1 MQTCANCGHENPDG
15 ARFCNA
21 CASPLAGTESPLR
34 EERKV
39 VTVVFADLV
48 GFTSTSE
55 QLDPE
60 EVRAI
65 LRPYHLRL
73 KTELERFGGT
83 VEKFIGDAVMAVF
96 GAPVA
101 HEDDPERAVRAGI
114 AIRDALADEGER
126 EVRIGITSG
135 EALVML
141 GARPE
146 AGEAIASGDVVN
158 TAARLQAGAPVNS
171 VLVDEKTFRATERA
185 IEYRPAEP
193 IVAKGKTEPVPAWE
207 ALRPLARV
215 GVERQGGAALVGR
228 VNELNLLRE
237 TLARVVREREP
248 QLLTV
253 VGVPGIGKSRLV
265 YELFKLIEDGTYGL
279 VFWRH
284 GRSLP
289 YGDGVTFWALAEAA
303 KAQAGILESDSPGD
317 AAAKLHSAVERLL
330 PDPDEAAW
338 VERYLAPLVG
348 VEGAQPPAGDRRS
361 DAFAAW
367 RRFFEALAEQRPL
380 VLILEDLH
388 WADEALLDFV
398 DELVD
403 WSRGFPIFLLA
414 TARPELLTRRTA
426 WGGGKINSATILLS
440 PLSDGES
447 AQLLHALLDRPALD
461 SDVQSALL
469 ERAGGNPLYAEEFA
483 RMLADRPGEVALP
496 ESVQG
501 MIAARLDVL
510 PREEKDLLQDAA
522 VLGRVFWTGALRPE
536 RSSAEGSLRA
546 LERKDFV
553 RRERRST
560 VAGETEYTFRH
571 TLVREV
577 AYEQIP
583 REQRA
588 DKHLAAAA
596 WIESL
601 GRPEEHAELLAHHY
615 LRSLELK
622 RAAGVPPGDDDAR
635 ARGALREAGDR
646 ASSLN
651 ASGSAVRFY
660 GEALSL
666 SAEDDPDRPELM
678 FRLARASHLAG
689 DPLREQVLTEA
700 RDALLA
706 VGANERAAET
716 EALLAEVSWH
726 SGDRVSCDR
735 HLERARVLVE
745 ELPPSAAKAHVL
757 GQLARY
763 RMLGGDAREAIRL
776 GQEALAMAQSLGLDE
791 LRAHALNSIGSAKF
805 HLRDL
810 TGLDDL
816 EASAEIGR
824 AVRSP
829 EAARALN
836 NIGALVW
843 GDGDTSRARD
853 AIEEAVRLGT
863 EFGHAPI
870 TRHAR
875 GQQISLVVDQG
886 DWEAGLRAADEFIS
900 PSAHTAVED
909 SVLRRRARIRLG
921 RGDVAGALGDA
932 NTAAELARTL
942 GDPQGRVPSLACA
955 ARLYAEAG
963 LTREAQAFADE
974 LLTAFQHGDHDWML
988 IDFAWVA
995 AAVNRESELRR
1006 LLDGTPEVSPYG
1018 RAARALLDGDYAAAA
1033 GIFQKLGERENTAHA
1048 QRYAAAKLIADGRP
1062 DAAAPLLEDAAQFF
1076 RSVRASRYLS
1086 EIDALLPTR
1095 ASAS

>member
-1 MQTCANCGHENPDG
+1 MQTCPSCGQANPDG

-21 CASPLAGTESPLR
+21 CATPLTGAESQLR

-55 QLDPE
+55 KLDPE

-73 KTELERFGGT
+73 KSELERFGGT

-101 HEDDPERAVRAGI
+101 HEDDPERAVRAAI
-114 AIRDALADEGER
+114 AIRDALGGEEDR
-126 EVRIGITSG
+126 DVRIGITTG

-146 AGEAIASGDVVN
+146 AGEAMASGDVVN
-158 TAARLQAGAPVNS
+158 TAARLQSGAPVNS

-185 IEYRPAEP
+185 IEYTRTEP
-193 IVAKGKTEPVPAWE
+193 IVAKGKAEPVPAWE
-207 ALRPLARV
+207 AVRPLARV
-215 GVERQGGAALVGR
+215 GVERQGGAPLVGR
-228 VNELNLLRE
+228 VGELNLLRE

-248 QLLTV
+248 QLLTL

-265 YELFKLIEDGTYGL
+265 YELFQLIEEGTYGL

-289 YGDGVTFWALAEAA
+289 YGDGVTFWALAEAV
-303 KAQAGILESDSPGD
+303 KAHAGILESDSPED
-317 AAAKLHSAVERLL
+317 AAAKLGSAVDLLL
-330 PDPDEAAW
+330 PDPAEAAW
-338 VERYLAPLVG
+338 VVRYLAPLVG
-348 VEGAQPPAGDRRS
+348 VEGEEPPAGDRRS

-380 VLILEDLH
+380 VLVLEDLH
-388 WADEALLDFV
+388 WADDALLDFV
-398 DELVD
+398 DELVE
-403 WSRGFPIFLLA
+403 WSRGVPIFLLA

-440 PLSDGES
+440 PLSDNES
-447 AQLLHALLDRPALD
+447 ATLLHALLDRPALD
-461 SDVQSALL
+461 ADVQAALL
-469 ERAGGNPLYAEEFA
+469 ERAGGNPLYAEEFV
-483 RMLADRPGEVALP
+483 RMLDDRPDEVALP

-522 VLGRVFWTGALRPE
+522 VLGRVFWTGALRKE
-536 RSSAEGSLRA
+536 RSSAEDALRA

-553 RRERRST
+553 RRERRSS

-588 DKHLAAAA
+588 DKHRVAAG

-601 GRPEEHAELLAHHY
+601 GRPDEHAEMLAHHF
-615 LRSLELK
+615 LRSLELR

-635 ARGALREAGDR
+635 ARDALREAGDR
-646 ASSLN
+646 ASALN
-651 ASGSAVRFY
+651 AAGSAVRFY
-660 GEALSL
+660 REALSL
-666 SAEDDPDRPELM
+666 SAEDDPDRAELM
-678 FRLARASHLAG
+678 FRLARASHLVG
-689 DPLREQVLTEA
+689 DPRREQALAEA
-700 RDALLA
+700 RDALLSG
-706 VGANERAAET
+706 GAKERAAEAET
-716 EALLAEVSWH
+716 LLAEVSWH
-726 SGDRVSCDR
+726 QGDRASCDR
-735 HLERARVLVE
+735 HLDRARELIE
-745 ELPPSAAKAHVL
+745 ELPASPPKAHVL

-763 RMLGGDAREAIRL
+763 RMLSGESREAIRL
-776 GQEALAMAQSLGLDE
+776 GGQALAMAESFALDE

-805 HLRDL
+805 QLRDP

-824 AVRSP
+824 AIRSP

-843 GDGDTSRARD
+843 GDGDKARARD
-853 AIEEAVRLGT
+853 AIDEAVRLAT
-863 EFGHAPI
+863 EYGHAPI
-870 TRHAR
+870 ARHAR
-875 GQQISLVVDQG
+875 GQQISMLIDSG
-886 DWEAGLRAADEFIS
+886 DWETGLRAADEFVS
-900 PSAHTAVED
+900 REMPTSVED
-909 SVLRRRARIRLG
+909 SVRRRRARIRLG
-921 RGDVAGALGDA
+921 RGDVAGALADA
-932 NTAAELARTL
+932 NAAVELARAMQ
-942 GDPQGRVPSLACA
+942 DPQARVPSLACA
-955 ARLYAEAG
+955 VRVNAEAG
-963 LTREAQAFADE
+963 RTREAQSLADE
-974 LLTAFQHGDHDWML
+974 LITAFPEGGHDWML
-988 IDFAWVA
+988 SDFAW
-995 AAVNRESELRR
+995 AAVSVDRESELRR
-1006 LLDGTPEVSPYG
+1006 LLDAAPEVSLYG
-1018 RAARALLDGDYAAAA
+1018 HAARALISGDFATAAHFYQT
-1033 GIFQKLGERENTAHA
+1033 IGERENTAQA
-1048 QRYAAAKLIADGRP
+1048 QRCAAAKLIADGRP
-1062 DAAAPLLEDAAQFF
+1062 NEAAPLLEEAAQFF

>member
-1 MQTCANCGHENPDG
+1 MQTCPSCGQENPDG
-15 ARFCNA
+15 ARFCNG
-21 CASPLAGTESPLR
+21 CATPLAGTESPLR

-55 QLDPE
+55 KLDPE

-73 KTELERFGGT
+73 KTELERFGGR

-101 HEDDPERAVRAGI
+101 HEDDPERAVRAAI

-126 EVRIGITSG
+126 EVRIGITTG

-158 TAARLQAGAPVNS
+158 TAARLQSGAPINT

-185 IEYRPAEP
+185 IEYGPAEP
-193 IVAKGKTEPVPAWE
+193 IVAKGKADPVSAWE

-215 GVERQGGAALVGR
+215 GVERQGGAPLVGR
-228 VNELNLLRE
+228 ANELNLLRE

-248 QLLTV
+248 QLLTL

-265 YELFKLIEDGTYGL
+265 YELFKLIEEGTYGL

-289 YGDGVTFWALAEAA
+289 YGDGVTFWALAEAV
-303 KAQAGILESDSPGD
+303 KAQGGILESDSPD
-317 AAAKLHSAVERLL
+317 EAAAKLESAVARLL
-330 PDPDEAAW
+330 PDPVEAAW

-348 VEGAQPPAGDRRS
+348 VEGEQPGAADRRS
-361 DAFAAW
+361 EAFAAW

-380 VLILEDLH
+380 VLVLEDLH
-388 WADEALLDFV
+388 WADDALLDFV

-403 WSRGFPIFLLA
+403 WSRGVPVFLLA
-414 TARPELLTRRTA
+414 TARPELLTRRNA
-426 WGGGKINSATILLS
+426 WGGGKVNSATILLS
-440 PLSDGES
+440 PLSDEES
-447 AQLLHALLDRPALD
+447 ARLLHSLLDRPALAAE
-461 SDVQSALL
+461 VQAALL

-483 RMLADRPGEVALP
+483 RMLVDRPGEVELP

-510 PREEKDLLQDAA
+510 PREEKDLLQEAA
-522 VLGRVFWTGALRPE
+522 VLGRVFWTGALLAE
-536 RSSAEGSLRA
+536 RASAEDWLRA

-553 RRERRST
+553 RRERRSS

-588 DKHLAAAA
+588 DKHRAAAE

-601 GRPEEHAELLAHHY
+601 GRPEEHAEMLAHHY

-622 RAAGVPPGDDDAR
+622 RAAGVPSGDDDSR
-635 ARGALREAGDR
+635 ARVALREAGYR
-646 ASSLN
+646 AIALN
-651 ASGSAVRFY
+651 AYAAAIRFY
-660 GEALSL
+660 DEALAL
-666 SAEDDPDRPELM
+666 SAENDPDRPELM
-678 FRLARASHLAG
+678 FRLAQARHVSG
-689 DPLREQVLTEA
+689 DERREQLLLDA

-706 VGANERAAET
+706 AGANERAAQT
-716 EALLAEVSWH
+716 EALLAEASWH
-726 SGDRVSCDR
+726 RGDRTSCDL
-735 HLERARVLVE
+735 HLERARQLVE
-745 ELPPSAAKAHVL
+745 DLPSSPAKAYVL
-757 GQLARY
+757 SQVARY
-763 RMLGGDAREAIRL
+763 RGLGGDHREAVRL
-776 GQEALAMAQSLGLDE
+776 GEQALGMAESLGLDE
-791 LRAHALNSIGSAKF
+791 IRAHALNSIGSAKF
-805 HLRDL
+805 HFRDA

-816 EASAEIGR
+816 EASAEIAR
-824 AVRSP
+824 AIRSP

-843 GDGDTSRARD
+843 GDGDLSRARQ
-853 AIEEAVRLGT
+853 AIEEAIRLGD
-863 EFGHAPI
+863 EYGHVPTA
-870 TRHAR
+870 RHAR
-875 GQQISLVVDQG
+875 GQQIAMRIDLG
-886 DWEAGLRAADEFIS
+886 DWEGGLRAADEFID
-900 PSAHTAVED
+900 PTTQIAVED
-909 SVLRRRARIRLG
+909 SVRRRRARIRLG
-921 RGDVAGALGDA
+921 RGDVPGALEDM
-932 NTAAELARTL
+932 NAALDLGRAIRDPQARVPTL
-942 GDPQGRVPSLACA
+942 GA
-955 ARLYAEAG
+955 AIRLYNDAG
-963 LTREAQAFADE
+963 MTGEAQTLADE
-974 LLTAFQHGDHDWML
+974 FIAVFPKGGHDWML
-988 IDFAWVA
+988 IDFAWA
-995 AAVNRESELRR
+995 AASVDRQNELRQ
-1006 LLDGTPEVSPYG
+1006 LLDGTPGVSPYG
-1018 RAARALLDGDYAAAA
+1018 HAARALLDEDYEAAAD
-1033 GIFQKLGERENTAHA
+1033 IFQELGEQENTASA
-1048 QRYAAAKLIADGRP
+1048 RLRAAARLLADRRP
-1062 DAAAPLLEDAAQFF
+1062 EAAVPLLENAAHFF
-1076 RSVRASRYLS
+1076 RTVGASRYLS
-1086 EIDALLPTR
+1086 EVDALLATR